1 MKGEGLTCVSF
12 EAGQKRMTQ
21 GAESSGTGSLQTC
34 LLCPFSLQ
42 TQWRLQMAFTMPLAA
57 PTVIEIETY
66 PILPHFIVAIIGSSS

>member
-1 MKGEGLTCVSF
+1 MSMNSFVNPSPFIYLNRLYTTYYNQSMKGEGLTCVSF

-42 TQWRLQMAFTMPLAA
+42 TQ
-57 PTVIEIETY
+57 
-66 PILPHFIVAIIGSSS
+66 